1 MEEEP
6 VAVLLKQPKSLTL
19 KNVRKIRC
27 PKGTV
32 RDKKTKRCVP
42 KPSSPPVPLAN
53 PEDVPVPESPV
64 PLSAP
69 EDVPLVPVA
78 PKETAPPIHHLT
90 LRVKKARCPPGTRRN
105 RKTGDCEPI
114 PLPVV
119 AKNNAHDEAEKVP
132 VPETTNKAD
141 SPPLETAVIVS
152 ETAAREPPVLEFEV
166 ANAGTAHNDA
176 TNFDPKTLL
185 YPTLE
190 EFSADSM
197 AQRPE
202 FQNTYYS
209 GPDAEVERKAEEMCH
224 AEFELSPHQLFVRN
238 FMSPDTPYN
247 NLLMYFG
254 LGSGKTCAAIGIAEE
269 MRKFMKRTHLQNK
282 PILIIASP
290 VVQVNFKQQLVD
302 STKLVFNDED
312 GHWHLNTCVG
322 ESLLLEVGAHVLGKD
337 QRQQVVQR
345 LNSVIDQ
352 YYEFKGYIE
361 LGNYIS
367 KNTEVKGKTG
377 GKNSKLRAKKIEKL
391 FNDRLVIIDE
401 VHNIIP
407 NRWSAQQQQQ
417 QQLPLMDA
425 SPQQKNQE
433 QVGTLLMQVAEYAQ
447 SMRLVLLSA
456 TPTFNDPRDIL
467 WITKLFLANDK
478 RVAMDESLVFDKHGD
493 FIEPGGREILAKKLN
508 GYVAHVRGENPYT
521 FPVRLYPSTFQ
532 PTRNILEWS
541 KPTKDYLGHEIRT
554 DHQLQHIQAYCCP
567 MGNEQATIY
576 RRVLETMSVQE
587 EDHLGLKDLNLLLQS
602 TIVSFPS
609 KNADPRDCVGTTG
622 LQQIIRFT
630 HSDGRLGAIYQPD
643 VPAIFDQDQLSHFSG
658 KIHDICE
665 CIQKSHG
672 IVMIYSRFIDGG
684 LVPMALALEKRGF
697 SRFRKNESCKSQSM
711 WRDGEKNTN
720 LQYIMICGSNVY
732 SPEKESDIQAACHDL
747 NANGDRIRVILI
759 SESAAEGLDFKNVRQ
774 IHIMDPWYNMNRMEQ
789 IIGRG
794 VRNGSHCA
802 LPFRRR
808 NTEIYLHC
816 AVFPEEQAA
825 EETVD
830 GYLYRLAERKAKR
843 IGQVTRLLKETSVDA
858 VLNRAQYRYTV
869 KGFNQTVELELPSN
883 SGPNAGVISYEIGDR
898 DYTDIC
904 DYQTCPDEPMPMNTT
919 DENAT
924 TQVGT
929 VVLDTRL
936 MKKIIHLF
944 EEQAALKRSQ
954 IISVINNQS
963 GKKQYSYEQI
973 FYALE
978 TIISQRKSFPDVHG
992 NMGHIIYRGS
1002 YYLFQPD
1009 DVDDTSMAQEQRHEH
1024 VNNMPESV
1032 PLSENEIMPLPPPPP
1047 LPLPLPLQGHITAST
1062 TVFANVADPWKR
1074 LEAMI
1079 KIVNEGGTKIL
1090 RGTPELWYM
1099 TLHSII
1105 HDEKGL
1111 VAEYKSLVDVVSVH
1125 HFLETAV
1132 TMDEKLKMANE
1143 CMTTKKDD
1151 DDDATTTIP
1160 SNLLS
1165 HVKEYFR
1172 NKITPDGLYMCLDDG
1187 QNMDFYLL
1195 NREKIWIPLD
1205 DELEQDIIDK
1215 FPGFAEN
1222 LAWIADQRRRKIDM
1236 NVAFMEKTG
1245 DHVVFKLRHVDTGQ
1259 KNVTGVN
1266 MLTMDKKN
1274 IMEKIRLVSV
1284 VGTDLAVSLKN
1295 NEKQELVVLLEFLL
1309 RVKMISGE
1317 SNDSIR
1323 YLPPE
1328 FYHNYFSKKTK

>member
-6 VAVLLKQPKSLTL
+6 VVLKQPKYLTL
-19 KNVRKIRC
+19 KNVRRTRC

-32 RDKKTKRCVP
+32 RDRITKRCVP
-42 KPSSPPVPLAN
+42 KPPIPPLPVPLSASEDV
-53 PEDVPVPESPV
+53 PVPESPVPLSALEDVPVPESPV

-69 EDVPLVPVA
+69 EDVPVLPVEAQTPPAAA
-78 PKETAPPIHHLT
+78 PQEIAPPRHLT
-90 LRVKKARCPPGTRRN
+90 LKVKKARCPPGTRRN
-105 RKTGDCEPI
+105 RKTGACEAI

-119 AKNNAHDEAEKVP
+119 RNDALGAKKVP
-132 VPETTNKAD
+132 ETDAIVPETTDKED
-141 SPPLETAVIVS
+141 PLEMAPPQ
-152 ETAAREPPVLEFEV
+152 APVLEFEI
-166 ANAGTAHNDA
+166 ADAEHND
-176 TNFDPKTLL
+176 TTSTDPTPLL

-190 EFSADSM
+190 ELTADSM

-202 FQNTYYS
+202 FQNTRYS
-209 GPDAEVERKAEEMCH
+209 GPEAEVEKKAEEMCR

-269 MRKFMKRTHLQNK
+269 MRRFMKRTHLQGK

-290 VVQVNFKQQLVD
+290 VVQINFKQQLVD
-302 STKLVFNDED
+302 STKLVFNDTD

-322 ESLLLEVGAHVLGKD
+322 ESLLLEVGAHILGKD
-337 QRQQVVQR
+337 ERQQVVRR
-345 LNSVIDQ
+345 LNALIDRF
-352 YYEFKGYIE
+352 YEFKGYIE

-367 KNTEVKGKTG
+367 KNTEIKGKTVAN
-377 GKNSKLRAKKIEKL
+377 NSKLRAKKIEKL

-407 NRWSAQQQQQ
+407 NRWSTQQH
-417 QQLPLMDA
+417 LPPMDT

-478 RVAMDESLVFDKHGD
+478 RVAMDESLVFNKHGD

-521 FPVRLYPSTFQ
+521 FPVRLYPPTFQ

-541 KPTKDYLGHEIRT
+541 KPSKDYLGTEIST

-567 MGNEQATIY
+567 MGMEQATIY
-576 RRVLETMSVQE
+576 RRLLKTMSVK
-587 EDHLGLKDLNLLLQS
+587 EDEHLGVKDLNFLLQS
-602 TIVSFPS
+602 AIMTFPS
-609 KNADPRDCVGTTG
+609 NSADPRDCVGSAG

-630 HSDGRLGAIYQPD
+630 QSDGRLGAIYQSD
-643 VPAIFDQDQLSHFSG
+643 VPPVFEQDQLPHFSG

-665 CIQKSHG
+665 CIQRSRG

-697 SRFRKNESCKSQSM
+697 SRFRKNDSSKSQSM
-711 WRDGEKNTN
+711 WRDGAKITN

-759 SESAAEGLDFKNVRQ
+759 SETAAEGLDFKNVRQ
-774 IHIMDPWYNMNRMEQ
+774 IHIMDPWYNMNRIEQ

-794 VRNGSHCA
+794 VRNFSHCA

-808 NTEIYLHC
+808 NTEIYLHY
-816 AVFPEEQAA
+816 AVFPEHHSAV
-825 EETVD
+825 ETVD
-830 GYLYRLAERKAKR
+830 GYLYRLAERKAKK

-869 KGFNQTVELELPSN
+869 KGFNQTVALELPSIL
-883 SGPNAGVISYEIGDR
+883 GPDAGVISYEIGDR

-904 DYQTCPDEPMPMNTT
+904 DYQTCPNETT
-919 DENAT
+919 RTEENLT
-924 TQVGT
+924 TQVGN

-936 MKKIIHLF
+936 MKNIIHLF

-954 IISVINNQS
+954 IVSVINNR
-963 GKKQYSYEQI
+963 GKQYSYEQI

-978 TIISQRKSFPDVHG
+978 TIISQRKSFLDVHG

-1009 DVDDTSMAQEQRHEH
+1009 DVDDTSMAQEQRHEPADD
-1024 VNNMPESV
+1024 VPESV
-1032 PLSENEIMPLPPPPP
+1032 SLSEKEIAPP
-1047 LPLPLPLQGHITAST
+1047 LPLRAPIA
-1062 TVFANVADPWKR
+1062 VFANVADPWKR
-1074 LEAMI
+1074 LEDMI
-1079 KIVNEGGTKIL
+1079 KIANHGGMKFL
-1090 RGTPELWYM
+1090 RGTPESWYM
-1099 TLHSII
+1099 TLYSII
-1105 HDEKGL
+1105 HKKMP
-1111 VAEYKSLVDVVSVH
+1111 VAEYKSFVDIVAVH

-1132 TMDEKLKMANE
+1132 TMDEKLKMAEE
-1143 CMTTKKDD
+1143 CMTTTKKDD
-1151 DDDATTTIP
+1151 ATTIP
-1160 SNLLS
+1160 IDLLS
-1165 HVKEYFR
+1165 HVKEYFK
-1172 NKITPDGLYMCLDDG
+1172 NKMTPDGLYMCLDDG
-1187 QNMDFYLL
+1187 QNTAFYLL
-1195 NREKIWIPLD
+1195 NREKTWISMD
-1205 DELEQDIIDK
+1205 DELEQEIINI
-1215 FPGFAEN
+1215 FPGFTEN
-1222 LAWIADQRRRKIDM
+1222 LAWFADQRKRKMDL

-1245 DHVVFKLRHVDTGQ
+1245 DHVVLKLRHVDTGK
-1259 KNVTGVN
+1259 KNETGVN
-1266 MLTMDKKN
+1266 MLTMNKEA
-1274 IMEKIRLVSV
+1274 IMEKIRLVVV
-1284 VGTDLAVSLKN
+1284 VGTDLADISLL
-1295 NEKQELVVLLEFLL
+1295 EKQDLVVLLEFLL

-1317 SNDSIR
+1317 SKDSIR
-1323 YLPPE
+1323 FLSSE
-1328 FYHNYFSKKTK
+1328 FYHYYFVKKTK